1 MNQVA
6 GISPGAGTDASGATG
21 ATGGTGSGGSSSA
34 AQSAQQLFQGMMLS
48 LLQKEMSDAKDSMSA
63 YG

>member
-21 ATGGTGSGGSSSA
+21 ATGSGGSSSA
-34 AQSAQQLFQGMMLS
+34 AQNAQQLFQGMMLS

>member
-6 GISPGAGTDASGATG
+6 GISPGAGTDANGATG
-21 ATGGTGSGGSSSA
+21 ATNSGGSSSA